1 MRATR
6 SIPLNPNADFG
17 QKMAAMFRRSL
28 SACLATG
35 PIPRRKPEA
44 ARTGSSPSHLYT
56 IAFVAERCLYV
67 ASSMSMDGYWI
78 SLHSLSSTKAP
89 PIASVVTTHSAWQVR
104 TEWSSC
110 RRAPGALSCHAD
122 LARCPP
128 VVGVSLSR
136 KGTSQTASAEL
147 EGDTV
152 LAAPCFRWI
161 RLHESSIL
169 LPPFQ
174 IIDHFKNYMTR

>member
-1 MRATR
+1 MEVATCKKHAARVRATR

-17 QKMAAMFRRSL
+17 EKMAAMFRRSL

-56 IAFVAERCLYV
+56 IALVAERCLHV

-89 PIASVVTTHSAWQVR
+89 PLASPPTRLGKSERSGAHAAV
-104 TEWSSC
+104 
-110 RRAPGALSCHAD
+110 RAPCTPGAFLPRRSGTVPSRHPFPAKAAVRRRRRSWKETRCWQLHASPGYD
-122 LARCPP
+122 H
-128 VVGVSLSR
+128 
-136 KGTSQTASAEL
+136 TTA
-147 EGDTV
+147 
-152 LAAPCFRWI
+152 
-161 RLHESSIL
+161 
-169 LPPFQ
+169 
-174 IIDHFKNYMTR
+174 